1 MTKTV
6 FIGGGHDC
14 SITLSNATSLS
25 AGDRVSAFALDRCQ
39 IKTGEDSFIQ
49 CRHSCE
55 ISVGSSSKIDAG
67 NFSKVTA
74 GIDSSI
80 TVGPCSTVTAGE
92 NSEIRFTWWLGNEL
106 ETTIARIGQNGLL
119 PNTPYQLIEGR
130 ITAVS

>member
-1 MTKTV
+1 MMD
-6 FIGGGHDC
+6 ISCRHDNAV
-14 SITLSNATSLS
+14 TLPNTASLS
-25 AGDRVSAFALDRCQ
+25 AGNNVSAFAMDFCK
-39 IKTGEDSFIQ
+39 ISTGAESFVQ
-49 CRHSCE
+49 CRNHCE

-119 PNTPYQLIEGR
+119 PNTPYQLFEGR